1 MPLLIDG
8 HNLIGQLQ
16 GLRLDDPDDE
26 AKLVQRL
33 KGYAARNR
41 KRITVVFD
49 HGLPGG
55 ESLGLGG
62 GGVSVVFASPGRSA
76 DGILLERIRDAGN
89 PRGLTV
95 VSSDRR
101 VVAAAQARGVRV
113 VRAEEFAEQ
122 METPVHAEADYDM
135 PLSAD
140 EVAHW
145 LQVFKRRKRKQ

>member
-26 AKLVQRL
+26 AKLVQQL

-49 HGLPGG
+49 QGLPGG
-55 ESLGLGG
+55 KSLGLSG

-76 DGILLERIRDAGN
+76 DGILVERIRGVSN
-89 PRGLTV
+89 PRGLIV

-101 VVAAAQARGVRV
+101 VVAAAQAHGARV

-122 METPVHAEADYDM
+122 MEMPVGAEDDSDVR
-135 PLSAD
+135 LSAD

-145 LQVFKRRKRKQ
+145 LQVFKRRERKR